1 MFLSGDVMRYIDT
14 QAGFPGRINSLSEV
28 HNFSEFVEYVLPY
41 GIAKVYMTA
50 NRRWM
55 FLERDR
61 RKRALA
67 LLINRVIR
75 RFAFNIWDVRTSG
88 GGFIEDFHTMP
99 VIGIITILA
108 TEYARQENLIN
119 TYGNLNMAT
128 FKLCGEGLI
137 PKELKDRIDR
147 LNELKLRKERGNAA
161 AEPSQDNKPLLY
173 EEAVSALYELEE
185 CLISASR
192 RHIDHSLQ
200 ASA

>member
-1 MFLSGDVMRYIDT
+1 
-14 QAGFPGRINSLSEV
+14 
-28 HNFSEFVEYVLPY
+28 
-41 GIAKVYMTA
+41 
-50 NRRWM
+50 
-55 FLERDR
+55 
-61 RKRALA
+61 
-67 LLINRVIR
+67 
-75 RFAFNIWDVRTSG
+75 
-88 GGFIEDFHTMP
+88 
-99 VIGIITILA
+99 
-108 TEYARQENLIN
+108 
-119 TYGNLNMAT
+119 MAT

>member
-1 MFLSGDVMRYIDT
+1 MFLSGDEMRYVDT
-14 QAGFPGRINSLSEV
+14 QAGFPGRINSLKEV
-28 HNFSEFVEYVLPY
+28 HNLTELIEYVLPY
-41 GIAKVYMTA
+41 GLAKVYMTA
-50 NRRWM
+50 NRRWI

-88 GGFIEDFHTMP
+88 GGFLEDFHTMP

-108 TEYARQENLIN
+108 TEYARQENLMN
-119 TYGNLNMAT
+119 SYGNLNMAT

-137 PKELKDRIDR
+137 PKELKGRIDR
-147 LNELKLRKERGNAA
+147 LYELKLRRERGNTAA
-161 AEPSQDNKPLLY
+161 PPSQNNKPPLY

-185 CLISASR
+185 CLIRAHR
-192 RHIDHSLQ
+192 NNYHHSLQ
-200 ASA
+200 SSA